1 MLSPAHRARADRVHL
16 IASAALTAL
25 LALTAAAS
33 GQAGQGGGA
42 QHDGA
47 VIQSIPPPVTQN
59 PKLPPL
65 HLSDTQRDRVR
76 SILAGKNT
84 EVDFALKSAKPA
96 QSFAPSVGAKVPAGL
111 HPHALPPPL
120 IYEMPPLKR
129 YSYLKF
135 KGQVL
140 IIDPMSRK
148 IVDMFAEA
156 SG

>member
-1 MLSPAHRARADRVHL
+1 MLSPAPGAGSDRARPAPLTLVL
-16 IASAALTAL
+16 AALAALTG
-25 LALTAAAS
+25 AAS
-33 GQAGQGGGA
+33 AQDKA
-42 QHDGA
+42 QHNGA
-47 VIQSIPPPVTQN
+47 VIQSVPPAVSQN
-59 PKLPPL
+59 PTLPPL
-65 HLSDTQRDRVR
+65 HLSDAQRDRIR
-76 SILAGKNT
+76 SVLSGKNT

-140 IIDPMSRK
+140 IINPMSRK